1 MDVFALALL
10 FFAALFLG
18 SILAVGLFA
27 LMKVRHD
34 RHDRLQMKRHLQNT
48 RALES

>member
-27 LMKVRHD
+27 LIKVRHD
-34 RHDRLQMKRHLQNT
+34 RDSRLQMKRHL
-48 RALES
+48 RSIGA